1 MDTEIRYEDRTL
13 AAAAAVISL
22 ATAPAI
28 AEVSFARSSAP
39 VEEENELA
47 GSDPQLLAAAAVVG
61 IVVASDGDDDP
72 VAHNKGD
79 KMNKGLRRALFL
91 SKCPLTIRVFLY
103 KLFCRGFLQFHQY

>member
-1 MDTEIRYEDRTL
+1 MLGYWTRISFIKIRTL
-13 AAAAAVISL
+13 AAAVISL

-47 GSDPQLLAAAAVVG
+47 GSGLILALGAAAAVVVG

-72 VAHNKGD
+72 V
-79 KMNKGLRRALFL
+79 
-91 SKCPLTIRVFLY
+91 SP
-103 KLFCRGFLQFHQY
+103 